1 MKSLTEEINLLYVA
15 LTRNVNFFIFVY
27 ILTQPTRRIICIS
40 RHFLRDGVDEMFFFY
55 HLYTARLSI
64 LYRSTV
70 YLFFRIEIWTVDLE

>member
-40 RHFLRDGVDEMFFFY
+40 RHFLRDGVDEMFFFIIY
-55 HLYTARLSI
+55 IPPVSQ
-64 LYRSTV
+64 
-70 YLFFRIEIWTVDLE
+70 FFTEVQCTYFSELRYGL